1 MQQAYKDRNKLLIY
15 CSYSF
20 HINSL
25 SVTSR
30 ASEITC
36 RAPVVQSALEF
47 KAGGHEGHKM
57 MRHLDAI
64 LRLWSPESQESDW
77 DKMTAFAEMRK
88 CIWHYT
94 LERES

>member
-1 MQQAYKDRNKLLIY
+1 MQQAYEDRNKLLIY

-36 RAPVVQSALEF
+36 WASVVQSALGT
-47 KAGGHEGHKM
+47 KQGARAHKM

-77 DKMTAFAEMRK
+77 DKMTASAEMRK
-88 CIWHYT
+88 CIWHYM